1 VKNLVQFAALFA
13 MLLAQT
19 LAAQSQRSSGT
30 AELGA
35 IEDLMRQHR
44 LFEAKTEALKAI
56 QAHPS
61 NVEAYNLL
69 GIIEGEQQGYA
80 DAIAAFQ
87 KALKIAPNSTSTHN
101 NLGNIYVAEQKPDLA
116 ESEFRAVLRLDP
128 VNRDANYNLG
138 MLLMAK
144 GSPGQAIPHFVR
156 VRPQNDETRFNLVRA
171 YFQNKQPAEALRVA
185 GELSTESTSSI
196 QVHFS
201 LGLLLASEKQYDP
214 AVLEFEKADALAP
227 GTFEIVYN
235 LGQALIRNGKYAEA
249 QLALDR
255 ALKLRPDSADT
266 LYLLAQAAMNQS
278 HPLDALDLLI
288 RAHALAPQNPDVI
301 FLMAQV
307 SMSQNY
313 FEDAIPL
320 LESGLQIAPRRADL
334 IAALGESYFMAGKVN
349 SAVDEFKKL
358 IEVEGSARSFAFLG
372 LSYRNLGRFDE
383 AKQYFQQGL
392 KLDPHNSLCLFNLGF
407 IAERQGDAAS
417 AETLLQQALRFNPNF
432 SDAILEL
439 ANLRIA
445 GGKPEQGVDLLR
457 KYVQVAADPAAGYY
471 KLAMVERTLHRTA
484 DAERD
489 LNVFK
494 SLSKNSSSGPLPY
507 EHLFDYLDN
516 RSRLAPGARAQ
527 LDLQELITEVKKH
540 PGQPE
545 DLYLLAEA
553 YLKMGDEANAKATVA
568 QLDDVTTGD
577 YRTLTGVGVLLARY
591 HLYDDAIQHFKS
603 AIAANPDLTDAKFD
617 LANAYFHKNLYVE
630 AKQTLE
636 QTGDQCS
643 KDEICLSL
651 LGDVYGHLGDAERA
665 AAIFRDAIK
674 RNPDNDQGYL
684 SLALLEL
691 KQNDAAG
698 AKQTLNA
705 GQARIPDSGKLHWG
719 MGLVMTFEGST
730 AQAAAQFERAVELLP
745 GWSGGYSLLGV
756 FYFET
761 GQIAKAREVLDRFK
775 NSSVSSSLD
784 ISRIEQVLDRA
795 PDAVPRPEEPMNEQ
809 SRAQLLQ
816 FAISLADRTL

>member
-1 VKNLVQFAALFA
+1 MKFLVQSAALFA
-13 MLLAQT
+13 LLLVQPV
-19 LAAQSQRSSGT
+19 AAQSQRSSDT

-69 GIIEGEQQGYA
+69 GIIQGEQQNYA
-80 DAIAAFQ
+80 DAIEVFQ
-87 KALKIAPNSTSTHN
+87 KALKIAPNSTKTRN
-101 NLGNIYVAEQKPDLA
+101 NLGNVYVAEQKPDLA
-116 ESEFRAVLRLDP
+116 EMEFRAVLRLDP
-128 VNRDANYNLG
+128 ANRDANYNLG
-138 MLLMAK
+138 MLLLAK
-144 GSPGQAIPHFVR
+144 SSPAQAISHFAR

-171 YFQNKQPAEALRVA
+171 YFENKQPAEALRVA
-185 GELSTESTSSI
+185 GELSAESKSNL

-201 LGLLLASEKQYDP
+201 LGLLLASEKQYAP

-227 GTFEIVYN
+227 DTFEIVYN

-249 QLALDR
+249 GLALNR

-266 LYLLAQAAMNQS
+266 LYLLAQAAMNES

-288 RAHALAPQNPDVI
+288 RAHKLAPQNADVI

-349 SAVDEFKKL
+349 NAVDEFKQL
-358 IEVEGSARSFAFLG
+358 IEVERSARSYAFLG

-407 IAERQGDAAS
+407 IAERQGDAPN
-417 AETLLQQALRFNPNF
+417 AEAMLQQALRYNPNF

-445 GGKPEQGVDLLR
+445 GGKPEEGVDMLK
-457 KYVQVAADPAAGYY
+457 KYVQVAVDPTAGYY
-471 KLAMVERTLHRTA
+471 KLAMVERSLHRTA

-489 LNVFK
+489 LSVFK
-494 SLSKNSSSGPLPY
+494 SLSKNSSSGPYPY

-527 LDLQELITEVKKH
+527 LDLAELIAEVKKH

-545 DLYLLAEA
+545 NLYLLVEA
-553 YLKMGDEANAKATVA
+553 YLKAGDVENAKATVA
-568 QLDDVTTGD
+568 QLDDVTPGD

-603 AIAANPDLTDAKFD
+603 AIAANPNSADVEFD
-617 LANAYFHKNLYVE
+617 LANAYFHKHLYPE
-630 AKQTLE
+630 AKDTLE
-636 QTGDQCS
+636 QTADQCS
-643 KDEICLSL
+643 KDEACLSL
-651 LGDVYGHLGDAERA
+651 LGDIYGHLGKTERA
-665 AAIFRDAIK
+665 VAIFRDAIK

-684 SLALLEL
+684 SLAMLDL
-691 KQNDAAG
+691 KQNDVAG
-698 AKQTLNA
+698 AKQTLEA
-705 GQARIPDSGKLHWG
+705 GQARIPGSGKLHWG
-719 MGLVMTFEGST
+719 MGLVMVFEGST
-730 AQAAAQFERAVELLP
+730 AKAAAQFERAVELLP
-745 GWSGGYSLLGV
+745 EWSGGYSLLGV

-761 GQIAKAREVLDRFK
+761 GQIAMAREVLDRFK

-784 ISRIEQVLDRA
+784 ITRIEQVLDRA
-795 PDAVPRPEEPMNEQ
+795 PDAVSQPEEPMSEQ
-809 SRAQLLQ
+809 NRAQLLQ